1 MWAYM
6 LWGVGEGLWLFIQ
19 PLYLES
25 LGASPSQSGFI
36 LGLLGSARVFFVL
49 PVGLLADRLPAR
61 KLLIPGWFLGVLG
74 TLLLALAPSWQWTAP
89 GYFIYGL
96 SSVSIPITNVYL
108 AQAIQHD
115 PSRRPDLPLRAS
127 FSLLWAAYSI
137 GLVVSPSIGG
147 WIGDQSGLRLVFW
160 ISLGWFS
167 LSTWAIYQTHDYPK
181 PERPP
186 QGYDYRGLLTN
197 GAVLMPFGIMLFAF
211 VMVYIGNTLSPRF
224 LDEQRGFATQ
234 WIGFFGSVGALGT
247 SILSLTLSRLSSWRG
262 FFASLL
268 LVLLAF
274 VLLFVSGLWIV
285 VALAYFGFG
294 AFNVARSM
302 IVSILSERVA
312 EHQRG
317 TAYAMADTLAGL
329 AAVLGSNL
337 AGRLYATKPELPY
350 LTAITGIGTVLF
362 ISLILLRMPHKRQ
375 NRVRGV
381 ADESFS
387 AVDS

>member
-1 MWAYM
+1 
-6 LWGVGEGLWLFIQ
+6 
-19 PLYLES
+19 
-25 LGASPSQSGFI
+25 
-36 LGLLGSARVFFVL
+36 
-49 PVGLLADRLPAR
+49 
-61 KLLIPGWFLGVLG
+61 
-74 TLLLALAPSWQWTAP
+74 
-89 GYFIYGL
+89 
-96 SSVSIPITNVYL
+96 
-108 AQAIQHD
+108 
-115 PSRRPDLPLRAS
+115 
-127 FSLLWAAYSI
+127 
-137 GLVVSPSIGG
+137 
-147 WIGDQSGLRLVFW
+147 
-160 ISLGWFS
+160 
-167 LSTWAIYQTHDYPK
+167 
-181 PERPP
+181 
-186 QGYDYRGLLTN
+186 
-197 GAVLMPFGIMLFAF
+197 MPFGIMLFAF

-224 LDEQRGFATQ
+224 LDEQRGFSTQ

-337 AGRLYATKPELPY
+337 AGRLYAAKPELPY
-350 LTAITGIGTVLF
+350 MTAITGIGAVLF
-362 ISLILLRMPHKRQ
+362 ISLILLRVPHKRQ
-375 NRVRGV
+375 SRVRGV
-381 ADESFS
+381 SDESFS
-387 AVDS
+387 AIDS